1 MESLRSPHSWALCF
15 RGVFMSSR
23 PFKELSDKYFAKV
36 KEINASI
43 SFTPENP
50 EAFTDSVKRLLEHQ
64 NEHDERDSN
73 KIIKQYR
80 QLYALHKRY
89 TSEEQSIKRIE
100 GQAYRRALIFRFLT
114 TLGIGFGVML
124 VYYIS
129 QELGI
134 NMPLSKLK

>member
-1 MESLRSPHSWALCF
+1 
-15 RGVFMSSR
+15 MSNR
-23 PFKELSDKYFAKV
+23 PFKELTDKYLAKA
-36 KEINASI
+36 KEIKASI
-43 SFTPENP
+43 SFSPETP
-50 EAFTDSVKRLLEHQ
+50 EAFSHSVKRLLEHQ
-64 NEHDERDSN
+64 NEHTERDSN
-73 KIIKQYR
+73 EIIKQYR
-80 QLYALHKRY
+80 QLYSVHQRH

-100 GQAYRRALIFRFLT
+100 GQAHRRALIFRFLT